1 MQVVA
6 AEGEWMGAEWLC
18 WAAEGAS
25 PASWLCAF
33 TRLLSLNGL
42 VLGLMLCCDAPGIP
56 HFWTRVW
63 QNDHFALGP
72 GKLRSDFTM
81 RSVPKGWG
89 WCRHIA
95 RPQVPLQLNLPAPL
109 PANTHPPTKWLP
121 CCRESV
127 DTGALVSILQP
138 PTDWDEQSKI
148 MQGFLTSMLWTLWT
162 S

>member
-1 MQVVA
+1 
-6 AEGEWMGAEWLC
+6 
-18 WAAEGAS
+18 
-25 PASWLCAF
+25 
-33 TRLLSLNGL
+33 
-42 VLGLMLCCDAPGIP
+42 
-56 HFWTRVW
+56 
-63 QNDHFALGP
+63 
-72 GKLRSDFTM
+72 M

-95 RPQVPLQLNLPAPL
+95 RPQVLLQLNLPGPL